1 MRPSSILLCLHVG
14 GQGSAACS
22 TAAELQLQESSSK
35 CWKGPFWVSA
45 SCLHLRGKRWFSF
58 VPGAIARKV
67 RREKEAVP
75 FWSEKQRVLLPA
87 PPSSSLGCLCLCK
100 LTHDLALCATFWP
113 DPPSVVSPH
122 AI

>member
-67 RREKEAVP
+67 GREKEAVP

-87 PPSSSLGCLCLCK
+87 PRAALWGVCVSVNSLMILPFVPLSGQI
-100 LTHDLALCATFWP
+100 HP
-113 DPPSVVSPH
+113 Q
-122 AI
+122 